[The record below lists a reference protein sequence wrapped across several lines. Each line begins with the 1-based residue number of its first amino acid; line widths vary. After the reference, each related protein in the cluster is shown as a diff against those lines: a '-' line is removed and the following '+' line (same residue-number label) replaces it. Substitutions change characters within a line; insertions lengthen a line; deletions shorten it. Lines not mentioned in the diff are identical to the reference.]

1 MLRDTRGLVQVQVD
15 AVSITQKP
23 ISIYV
28 GLFSKDPA
36 ALTPKSIAS
45 VQKLLLGAINNMHG
59 LKSVLFDLH
68 PTDGLVERYLP
79 MAGQIWS
86 LLSGR
91 VDSLSI
97 RIQARHIYV
106 LHPTFLDVHG
116 IKHLSVSLQ
125 GIYEG
130 EARGLA
136 NLINTASKSLESL
149 RLQIPFVSTSSLV
162 FTMLAG
168 LRMCLR

>member
-23 ISIYV
+23 ISTYV

-59 LKSVLFDLH
+59 LRSVLFDLH

-168 LRMCLR
+168 LRMCLW